1 MLDVSK
7 TGQCQ
12 ARRPPPGP
20 PAVISALA
28 KRRPFVLLCF
38 KKFNYFTLPNS
49 PIDGERPAMR
59 TSGIGC
65 ASVLASLAVVS
76 SLSLVTAP
84 SSSGAAAASC
94 IGSDA
99 DVADLEAREA
109 GCLRE
114 LGKRASR
121 TGNVLSLKLD
131 NGTTKTFRSDP
142 EACKNDRADKCV
154 NYRLV
159 GFHPLAGRYLV
170 YVTGYENFECRLVSA
185 RTGRATTFL
194 NIPHFAPDDSTFF
207 VTGYDGNYDNWIG
220 IGSVASDPPA
230 LVWEM
235 GPTMASWEFLRWITN
250 DQVALRDTA
259 QDESCPKG
267 NCEAILKRTGDVWV
281 IEHLLRPDPK

>member
-1 MLDVSK
+1 
-7 TGQCQ
+7 
-12 ARRPPPGP
+12 
-20 PAVISALA
+20 
-28 KRRPFVLLCF
+28 
-38 KKFNYFTLPNS
+38 
-49 PIDGERPAMR
+49 MR

-65 ASVLASLAVVS
+65 VSVLASLAVVS
-76 SLSLVTAP
+76 LLGLVTAP
-84 SSSGAAAASC
+84 SSSAAAAASC

-109 GCLRE
+109 LCLRE

-154 NYRLV
+154 RYRLV

-170 YVTGYENFECRLVSA
+170 YVTGYESFECKLVSA

-194 NIPHFAPDDSTFF
+194 NITHFAPDGSTFF
-207 VTGYDGNYDNWIG
+207 VTFPDSNYDNWLG
-220 IGSVASDPPA
+220 IGSVTSDPPA

-235 GPTMASWEFLRWITN
+235 GPTMASWEFLRWINN
-250 DQVALRDTA
+250 DQVALLDTA
-259 QDESCPKG
+259 SHEGCHDG
-267 NCEAILKRTGDVWV
+267 NCEAILKRAGDVWV
-281 IEHLLRPDPK
+281 LEHLLRPYPK